1 MLVLVFVVGGG
12 ELRVAAGFVFFD
24 AATARVVV
32 VVLVV
37 VVVGAV
43 LAARVLFDDCLYG
56 VGSDS
61 VFKFFRL
68 VLLFQV

>member
-1 MLVLVFVVGGG
+1 MLVFVVGGG

-24 AATARVVV
+24 AATARVV

>member
-1 MLVLVFVVGGG
+1 MVGGG

-32 VVLVV
+32 VLVV
-37 VVVGAV
+37 VVVGVGAV